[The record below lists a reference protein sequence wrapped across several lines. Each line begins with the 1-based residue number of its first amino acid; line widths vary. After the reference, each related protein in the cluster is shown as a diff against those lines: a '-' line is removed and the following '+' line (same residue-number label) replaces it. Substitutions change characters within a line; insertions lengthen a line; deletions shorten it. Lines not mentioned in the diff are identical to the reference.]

1 MYKKLHLR
9 LTILFT
15 GMSAAILIIM
25 SLSYLYMSEKDLKD
39 NYFLSFRSKINDF
52 TATLE
57 QQDTLSWDWLK
68 KTAARQNFTLAFYD
82 NETPLSYNQL
92 MLSESEL
99 EITSEAIDYAMETIL
114 PELENGSAYS
124 TAHKEFF
131 WDSKEEGHFYASVLK
146 IRKNVGT
153 LTGIILLS
161 LESYTAQIT
170 RQRMRFLFLN
180 IIGIGVLFFV
190 SYFFTGKLL
199 TPVIEARQ
207 KQNAFIAAASHEL
220 RTPIAVICSAASA
233 AKAANAQKQE
243 RFFHII
249 EQESLRL
256 STLTD
261 DLLLLNRA
269 DSGRLILNM
278 EPIELDTLLL
288 NCYESFEPLVREHKQ
303 TLQVLLPKD
312 TIPRCLCDK
321 ERICQVLGI
330 LISNAVSY
338 GKSGGYIKLELSY
351 SQSVF
356 WITVEDNGIGI
367 ADKDKPYIF
376 DRFYRVDES
385 RSGKEHFGLGL
396 CIAKEIIETHGGSIN
411 LADNPEGGTRF
422 FLLLKAV

>member
-1 MYKKLHLR
+1 
-9 LTILFT
+9 
-15 GMSAAILIIM
+15 
-25 SLSYLYMSEKDLKD
+25 
-39 NYFLSFRSKINDF
+39 
-52 TATLE
+52 
-57 QQDTLSWDWLK
+57 
-68 KTAARQNFTLAFYD
+68 
-82 NETPLSYNQL
+82 
-92 MLSESEL
+92 MLSKTEL
-99 EITSEAIDYAMETIL
+99 ELTSEVIDYAMEVIL
-114 PELENGSAYS
+114 PELENGSTYS
-124 TAHKEFF
+124 AAHKEFF
-131 WDSKEEGHFYASVLK
+131 WDSKENGHFYASVLK
-146 IRKNVGT
+146 IRKNAGT

-161 LESYTAQIT
+161 LESYTNQIT
-170 RQRMRFLFLN
+170 RQRMRFLLLN

-233 AKAANAQKQE
+233 AKAANGPKQE

-249 EQESLRL
+249 EKESLRL

-269 DSGRLILNM
+269 DSGRLILNI
-278 EPIELDTLLL
+278 ESVELDTLLL

-303 TLQVLLPKD
+303 TLQVLLPKG
-312 TIPRCLCDK
+312 TIPCCRCDK
-321 ERICQVLGI
+321 ERICQVLSI

-385 RSGKEHFGLGL
+385 RSEKEHFGLGL